1 MELLQ
6 PLAAGLALLAVA
18 AVAFVRPEGAL
29 MRAGLAGAV
38 AAIGAGVAW
47 RLTQSAAD
55 GATHWLAAF
64 VVGLAA
70 TALTIAAALLRNVLN
85 AMGARALR

>member
-6 PLAAGLALLAVA
+6 PLAAILALLAVA

-29 MRAGLAGAV
+29 TRAGLAGAV
-38 AAIGAGVAW
+38 AALGAGVAW
-47 RLTQSAAD
+47 RLTLSAAD
-55 GATHWLAAF
+55 GATQWLAAF
-64 VVGLAA
+64 VIGLAA
-70 TALTIAAALLRNVLN
+70 AALTIAAALLRNVLN

>member
-18 AVAFVRPEGAL
+18 CVAFVRPEGAL

-47 RLTQSAAD
+47 RLTQSAAE
-55 GATHWLAAF
+55 GATQWLAAC
-64 VVGLAA
+64 LAGGGV
-70 TALTIAAALLRNVLN
+70 AALVVLAVLLRHLLN
-85 AMGARALR
+85 ALGARALY